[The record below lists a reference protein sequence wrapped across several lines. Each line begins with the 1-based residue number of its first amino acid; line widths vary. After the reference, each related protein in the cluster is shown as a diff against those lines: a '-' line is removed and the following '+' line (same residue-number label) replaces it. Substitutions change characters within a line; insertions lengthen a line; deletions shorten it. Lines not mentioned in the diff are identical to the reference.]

1 MSSNNL
7 SIRMLINE
15 KLVRGLTDDKRENE
29 FDDRQIIQLIYEQVQ
44 VNSKI
49 N

>member
-15 KLVRGLTDDKRENE
+15 KLVRGLTDDKRENK